1 MVAVM
6 KYVEAAVSWASS
18 SATPEK
24 QVSKRRPNQKVV
36 ALHDLSPV
44 ERAELADRLEAELAR
59 L

>member
-6 KYVEAAVSWASS
+6 LKYVEAAVSWASS
-18 SATPEK
+18 TPK
-24 QVSKRRPNQKVV
+24 KSTSRRRPNQKVV
-36 ALHDLSPV
+36 ALKDLSPV